1 MSHAIIITI
10 KSLQLR
16 ITKEQLLK
24 NYNLHQ
30 FNSII
35 CPKIF
40 FDKNTLDFCSK
51 LNSYYVHEHPLTQLS
66 SIVLRDDEKSEA
78 AMAAKNS
85 DFLTLPLLHVAP
97 PNLAKDTETLR
108 KPFLYLFQKWNGKS
122 WTMRESIVRAQSHD
136 RAVDYRWLVNVL
148 YVIKCK
154 ILLFPISIFQIGIQM
169 YIQRMMRSLLS
180 RALVY
185 STSSLCNFNGQI
197 KPELISEVILAIQV

>member
-97 PNLAKDTETLR
+97 PNLAKDTVTLR
-108 KPFLYLFQKWNGKS
+108 KPFLYLFQK
-122 WTMRESIVRAQSHD
+122 
-136 RAVDYRWLVNVL
+136 
-148 YVIKCK
+148 
-154 ILLFPISIFQIGIQM
+154 
-169 YIQRMMRSLLS
+169 
-180 RALVY
+180 
-185 STSSLCNFNGQI
+185 
-197 KPELISEVILAIQV
+197 